1 MDMLLRAI
9 VILAE
14 VSILAAI
21 IYVLL
26 HGVQLT
32 VFELGLESKYKKI
45 VVIVLV
51 LAGFMAIVFFIAH
64 LISFYPTIRVG

>member
-1 MDMLLRAI
+1 MDIFLRAV

-26 HGVQLT
+26 RGVQLT

-51 LAGFMAIVFFIAH
+51 LAGSMAIVFFIAH
-64 LISFYPTIRVG
+64 LISFYPTR